1 MADEIKDIKETAAQ
15 FAVKEI
21 APFANPDFATVFKKA
36 GAAGLCG
43 IGTPERYGGSGGGW
57 PQIISLGRELA
68 RHGGNAGTAFSLMY
82 HLSVSRFMVQGFGT
96 EAQKARHLPEMAK
109 GNTTVSF
116 AASEPGV
123 GAHPKHINLSGERDN
138 ADFILT
144 GEKTYISNGP
154 VAGHYIIIAV
164 TSREGDR
171 KKFTAFL
178 TQRDTPGL
186 SLTPLDVGWLKSSP
200 HCGLRLEGCRVP
212 ESMVI
217 GNPGAAYADI
227 VLPFRPL
234 EDALMTGLIT
244 GGMERIFSKALENVK
259 VSETTGGL
267 NEKAGRLYSIL
278 TAIDAVCWRSA
289 EVLESQGLN
298 RELESMGF
306 WFREMAREFISIMTT
321 LPGFAEGELE
331 KDIRKLV
338 DLGKNISLL
347 RQAKTGA
354 ALLKE
359 RR

>member
-1 MADEIKDIKETAAQ
+1 MANEIMNIGETAAR
-15 FAVKEI
+15 FALAEI
-21 APFANPDFATVFKKA
+21 APFADPDFTTVFRKA

-43 IGTPERYGGSGGGW
+43 IGTPEEYGGSGGGW

-68 RHGGNAGTAFSLMY
+68 LHGGNAGTAFSLMY
-82 HLSVSRFMVQGFGT
+82 HSSVSRFMVQGFGT
-96 EAQKARHLPEMAK
+96 EAQKSRLLPDMVK

-154 VAGHYIIIAV
+154 IAGCFIIIAV
-164 TSREGDR
+164 TAREGDR

-178 TQRDTPGL
+178 TDRDTPGF

-212 ESMVI
+212 ETAII
-217 GNPGAAYADI
+217 GNPGAAYGDI

-234 EDALMTGLIT
+234 EDALMTGLIA
-244 GGMERIFSKALENVK
+244 GGLERLFATALENLK
-259 VSETTGGL
+259 GSEKTGDL
-267 NEKAGRLYSIL
+267 DEKAGRLYSIL
-278 TAIDAVCWRSA
+278 TAMDAVCLRSA

-298 RELESMGF
+298 RELESLGF
-306 WFREMAREFISIMTT
+306 WFREMAREFISIMAT
-321 LPGFAEGELE
+321 LPGFTEGELV

-338 DLGKNISLL
+338 DLGKNVSLL